1 MPTKSKGFSL
11 LELMIVLVVVGIL
24 GAVAFP
30 QYKDYI
36 KRGYRSQ
43 AEQALMEIASKQS
56 QYILDARG
64 YADIMGT
71 SGLNWSSSGWTCSN
85 TSSTPQCSNNYYNIS
100 VTVNNSATPPTF
112 TISAVPK
119 AGTTVASDGTLNYG
133 SDGTKTRI
141 VNSVDQGW

>member
-1 MPTKSKGFSL
+1 MLF
-11 LELMIVLVVVGIL
+11 
-24 GAVAFP
+24 
-30 QYKDYI
+30 
-36 KRGYRSQ
+36 R
-43 AEQALMEIASKQS
+43 
-56 QYILDARG
+56 
-64 YADIMGT
+64 
-71 SGLNWSSSGWTCSN
+71 SSGWTCSN